1 MIPKLTMLFAA
12 VAILGGLAATTV
24 LAQENTPPAQP
35 PQAHG
40 MVGEHG
46 GMMGMM
52 GQMMSPDH
60 MKQMARMLENCNR
73 MMEAMSRAP
82 MGPDKEP
89 APGHDG

>member
-1 MIPKLTMLFAA
+1 MTPKLTTLFAA

-24 LAQENTPPAQP
+24 FAQENTPSTQS

-40 MVGEHG
+40 MMGEHG

-52 GQMMSPDH
+52 GQMMSSDH
-60 MKQMARMLENCNR
+60 MKQMTWMLDNCNR
-73 MMEAMSRAP
+73 MMEAMSHAP